1 MLEISGRNIEYAEE
15 WMRRDK
21 AFVVAAAGAG
31 TAILKHVPQAFTDD
45 ADVMLPMMAHN
56 GYGLRDASDRL
67 RNDKA
72 FLLRALDAG
81 LYYDAIEGE
90 LRDDR
95 DIVLQAV
102 RSQPHQ
108 FEGMPEAFRADREV
122 ALAAVSRKGYGYNI
136 RHCPE
141 ALRDDEEL
149 ALAAIRFDGPA
160 CLAHTSQR
168 LREDRDFIGKAVSIH
183 PKSLEYVSDTLKAD
197 NAFME
202 AMKAAADAGING
214 RGERNDA

>member
-1 MLEISGRNIEYAEE
+1 
-15 WMRRDK
+15 
-21 AFVVAAAGAG
+21 
-31 TAILKHVPQAFTDD
+31 VPQAFTDD

-67 RNDKA
+67 RNDKP

-90 LRDDR
+90 LRNDR

-160 CLAHTSQR
+160 CLAHVSQR
-168 LREDRDFIGKAVSIH
+168 LRDDRAFLLKAVKTD
-183 PKSLEYVSDTLKAD
+183 PGCLEKIIAAMDADDAFLNALKV
-197 NAFME
+197 
-202 AMKAAADAGING
+202 AADAGINAREQG
-214 RGERNDA
+214 GGA